1 MSLSLGR
8 RPAHSYRP
16 AFDTLEARET
26 PASVN
31 LTGGVLTVQG
41 TGGADHIVV
50 RPAGSKIQVLDGGAV
65 IRQVNAGSVAKI
77 VVEGNMGNDSIS
89 VAGGIKKPAWLYG
102 GKGNDFIR
110 GGGGKDNIY
119 GSDGADNLSGRGGND
134 RIFGGAANDVIA
146 DTKGINVL
154 IQGSP
159 VRAYNMDALEN
170 QVLALI
176 NAERLSRGL
185 SALAADGQLSFAA
198 KFHSGQQA
206 KRGLAAHALGGVTAP
221 TPSSRLD
228 YAGYDAWNLYGENV
242 AVGFTS
248 ASEVVTAWMN
258 SPPHQANILSANFT
272 EIGIGVAAD
281 KFGNLYWTQV
291 FTDQ

>member
-1 MSLSLGR
+1 M
-8 RPAHSYRP
+8 PSYRP
-16 AFDTLEARET
+16 TLDTLEARDT
-26 PASVN
+26 PAVFDV
-31 LTGGVLTVQG
+31 TGPTLTVLG
-41 TGGADHIVV
+41 TTEDDAITIRLSGTNL
-50 RPAGSKIQVLDGGAV
+50 QVLDNGAIAHEV
-65 IRQVNAGSVAKI
+65 EAAKI
-77 VVEGNMGNDSIS
+77 KKIVIDTDAGNDRIVVQNSIK
-89 VAGGIKKPAWLYG
+89 VPTFLYG
-102 GKGNDFIR
+102 GKGADFIR

-119 GSDGADNLSGRGGND
+119 GGDGADNLSGRGGND

-258 SPPHQANILSANFT
+258 SPPHQANILDPNFT

-281 KFGNLYWTQV
+281 EFGNLYWTQV
-291 FTDQ
+291 FADH